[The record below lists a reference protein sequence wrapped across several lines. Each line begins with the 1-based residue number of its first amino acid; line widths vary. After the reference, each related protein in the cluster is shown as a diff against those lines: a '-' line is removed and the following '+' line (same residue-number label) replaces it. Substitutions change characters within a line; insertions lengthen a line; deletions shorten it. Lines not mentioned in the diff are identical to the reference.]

1 MIGIRNTG
9 DFCIVHSVKVC
20 MGNYSRMTAR
30 LKSLAY
36 SEPAI
41 LLLCNHLPQNTY
53 HWPEIGHWK

>member
-41 LLLCNHLPQNTY
+41 LLLCNHLPQNT
-53 HWPEIGHWK
+53 